1 MYRGQYKNPS
11 SQKKKNKKAK
21 LLSEEA
27 LQTAEKSREEKSK
40 GERERYNHLNE
51 EFQRIPRKDKNAFF
65 KEQCKEIEENN
76 RRGKTRDVFKKIG
89 NVKTT
94 FHPKMGTTKDR
105 KSKDLIEVDE
115 IKKRCSEY
123 TQELYKKDLNDPDN
137 HDGVVTHPGPN
148 ILDCGVKWV
157 LASTA
162 ANKASEGD
170 GISAE
175 LFKILKDDA
184 QNMSANL

>member
-21 LLSEEA
+21 SLSKEA
-27 LQTAEKSREEKSK
+27 LQTSEKSREEKSK

-65 KEQCKEIEENN
+65 KEQCKEIQENN

-89 NVKTT
+89 NVKT

-105 KSKDLIEVDE
+105 ESKDLTEADE
-115 IKKRCSEY
+115 IKKRCSEN
-123 TQELYKKDLNDPDN
+123 TITVQKR
-137 HDGVVTHPGPN
+137 
-148 ILDCGVKWV
+148 
-157 LASTA
+157 S
-162 ANKASEGD
+162 
-170 GISAE
+170 
-175 LFKILKDDA
+175 
-184 QNMSANL
+184 